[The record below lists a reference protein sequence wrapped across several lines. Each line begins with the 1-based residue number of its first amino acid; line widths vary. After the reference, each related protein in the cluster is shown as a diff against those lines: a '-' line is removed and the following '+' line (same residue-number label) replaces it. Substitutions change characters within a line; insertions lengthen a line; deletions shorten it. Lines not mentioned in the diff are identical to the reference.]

1 MARRNAACE
10 MMARRN
16 AAASM
21 LPRRQ
26 QNESCNA
33 ALPLQSI
40 SYDKL
45 FVRSILWWSIDPI
58 LCPESVMLKTES
70 VRNDFALTPQME
82 SYIVH
87 IILFTRLRV
96 QRDWV
101 SARAVPRG
109 GTEHHWRNLSCL
121 SVFDPHLAQ
130 TCRHTP
136 WRRGTRHTVQPH
148 TRSPLWLVC
157 PRWAG
162 AHCPAWKLHQHVARC
177 NSMLCIAWQCVIL
190 RVTLWNGCLVIV
202 RL

>member
-1 MARRNAACE
+1 MRRAKWWHAAMRPHLCCLGGSK
-10 MMARRN
+10 MK
-16 AAASM
+16 AAM
-21 LPRRQ
+21 LHCR
-26 QNESCNA
+26 CKVF
-33 ALPLQSI
+33 LTI
-40 SYDKL
+40 SYSSGLFCDGLLTLFCVLKL
-45 FVRSILWWSIDPI
+45 PWICDAENGIS
-58 LCPESVMLKTES
+58 
-70 VRNDFALTPQME
+70 NDFALTPQME